1 MLELTT
7 INTTELTNK
16 KLGTQLNTIKKAVDT
31 GNNQQWKIADAIAT
45 IVDDELFVDDFETE
59 GNLAKVLGM
68 SRPNLNKMKKASH
81 YHKEVEELNAFTL
94 TKVME
99 LLVIPQEEIVDFLDG
114 YMITPSSTC
123 REVREAVSAW
133 KDDNVVADAEITDAE
148 DTEITDAE
156 DADTNTEITNN
167 QNEAE
172 TEEAIDYIN
181 AIEKIAIK
189 CTESQSD
196 GYSQIMRICEAI
208 EETNESGTKSTFDA
222 VLEMVDTL
230 EKAELIAIK
239 EYIEKRL

>member
-99 LLVIPQEEIVDFLDG
+99 LLVIPKEEIVDFLEG

-123 REVREAVSAW
+123 SEVREAVSAW
-133 KDDNVVADAEITDAE
+133 KDDKVVADAEITDAE
-148 DTEITDAE
+148 DEEGAE
-156 DADTNTEITNN
+156 DEVEQESKAINEESTQCDTPSAYFTILELV
-167 QNEAE
+167 EKL
-172 TEEAIDYIN
+172 EE
-181 AIEKIAIK
+181 
-189 CTESQSD
+189 S
-196 GYSQIMRICEAI
+196 
-208 EETNESGTKSTFDA
+208 
-222 VLEMVDTL
+222 
-230 EKAELIAIK
+230 ELIALK

>member
-7 INTTELTNK
+7 INTMELTNK
-16 KLGTQLNTIKKAVDT
+16 ELGTQLNAIKKAVDT

-45 IVDDELFVDDFETE
+45 IVDDELFVADFETE

-81 YHKEVEELNAFTL
+81 YHKEVDELNAFTL

-99 LLVIPQEEIVDFLDG
+99 LLVIPQDEIVDFLDG

-133 KDDNVVADAEITDAE
+133 KDDNIVADAEITDAE
-148 DTEITDAE
+148 DTTDE
-156 DADTNTEITNN
+156 
-167 QNEAE
+167 
-172 TEEAIDYIN
+172 
-181 AIEKIAIK
+181 
-189 CTESQSD
+189 
-196 GYSQIMRICEAI
+196 
-208 EETNESGTKSTFDA
+208 NESESTVFDEA
-222 VLEMVDTL
+222 LTSIKNLIDTMSRD
-230 EKAELIAIK
+230 ELLALK

>member
-1 MLELTT
+1 MLELTP

-16 KLGTQLNTIKKAVDT
+16 KLVTQLNAIKKAVDT
-31 GNNQQWKIADAIAT
+31 GNSQQWKTADAIAT

-68 SRPNLNKMKKASH
+68 SRSNLNKMKKASH
-81 YHKEVEELNAFTL
+81 YHKEVAELNAFTL

-114 YMITPSSTC
+114 YMITSSSTC

-133 KDDNVVADAEITDAE
+133 KDDNIVADAK
-148 DTEITDAE
+148 ITDAE
-156 DADTNTEITNN
+156 DAEDETNENESESTVVDEETN
-167 QNEAE
+167 E
-172 TEEAIDYIN
+172 
-181 AIEKIAIK
+181 
-189 CTESQSD
+189 
-196 GYSQIMRICEAI
+196 EAI
-208 EETNESGTKSTFDA
+208 EETNESDTPSTFDA

-230 EKAELIAIK
+230 EKAELIALK

>member
-16 KLGTQLNTIKKAVDT
+16 KLGMQLNAIKKAVDN

-45 IVDDELFVDDFETE
+45 IVDDELFVDDFKTE

-123 REVREAVSAW
+123 IEVREAVSAW
-133 KDDNVVADAEITDAE
+133 KDDNIVADAEITDAE
-148 DTEITDAE
+148 DAE
-156 DADTNTEITNN
+156 DATNEVEQESKVVDEEVKQCDTPSAYFTILEL
-167 QNEAE
+167 
-172 TEEAIDYIN
+172 
-181 AIEKIAIK
+181 IEKL
-189 CTESQSD
+189 
-196 GYSQIMRICEAI
+196 
-208 EETNESGTKSTFDA
+208 EEE
-222 VLEMVDTL
+222 
-230 EKAELIAIK
+230 ELIALK

>member
-16 KLGTQLNTIKKAVDT
+16 KLGTQLNAIKKAVDT

-59 GNLAKVLGM
+59 GNLAEVLGM

-99 LLVIPQEEIVDFLDG
+99 LLVIPKEEIVDFLDG

-148 DTEITDAE
+148 ESTDEA
-156 DADTNTEITNN
+156 DAD
-167 QNEAE
+167 E
-172 TEEAIDYIN
+172 TVVDES
-181 AIEKIAIK
+181 
-189 CTESQSD
+189 TES
-196 GYSQIMRICEAI
+196 
-208 EETNESGTKSTFDA
+208 STSNNDDDA
-222 VLEMVDTL
+222 LAPIKNLIDTL
-230 EKAELIAIK
+230 NRDELLEVK

>member
-16 KLGTQLNTIKKAVDT
+16 KLGTQLNAIKKAVDT

-45 IVDDELFVDDFETE
+45 IIDDELFVDDFETE

-81 YHKEVEELNAFTL
+81 YHKEVAELNTFTL

-99 LLVIPQEEIVDFLDG
+99 LLIIPKEKIVEFLDD

-133 KDDNVVADAEITDAE
+133 KDDNIVADAEITDAE
-148 DTEITDAE
+148 
-156 DADTNTEITNN
+156 
-167 QNEAE
+167 EAE
-172 TEEAIDYIN
+172 KAKDVVEESEVEEEKDVTEESEVESNTSEYSLAEIKKMIDLMN
-181 AIEKIAIK
+181 RDEL
-189 CTESQSD
+189 
-196 GYSQIMRICEAI
+196 
-208 EETNESGTKSTFDA
+208 
-222 VLEMVDTL
+222 LEL
-230 EKAELIAIK
+230 K
-239 EYIEKRL
+239 EYIERWL

>member
-16 KLGTQLNTIKKAVDT
+16 KLGTQLNAIKKAVDT

-59 GNLAKVLGM
+59 GNLAKALGM

-81 YHKEVEELNAFTL
+81 YHKEVAELNAFTL

-99 LLVIPQEEIVDFLDG
+99 LLVIPQGEIVDFLDG

-133 KDDNVVADAEITDAE
+133 KDDNIVADAKITDSE
-148 DTEITDAE
+148 DEYDTEDE
-156 DADTNTEITNN
+156 VDPESN
-167 QNEAE
+167 
-172 TEEAIDYIN
+172 AIDEESAQCDTPSAYFTILELV
-181 AIEKIAIK
+181 EKL
-189 CTESQSD
+189 
-196 GYSQIMRICEAI
+196 
-208 EETNESGTKSTFDA
+208 EE
-222 VLEMVDTL
+222 
-230 EKAELIAIK
+230 AELIALK

>member
-7 INTTELTNK
+7 INTMELTNK
-16 KLGTQLNTIKKAVDT
+16 KLGTQLNAIKKAVDT

-45 IVDDELFVDDFETE
+45 IVDDELFIDDFETE

-133 KDDNVVADAEITDAE
+133 KDDNVVANAEITDAE
-148 DTEITDAE
+148 DATDETIEDTTEVDESNESSTSNTYE
-156 DADTNTEITNN
+156 DALAPIKNMIDTMTR
-167 QNEAE
+167 
-172 TEEAIDYIN
+172 D
-181 AIEKIAIK
+181 
-189 CTESQSD
+189 
-196 GYSQIMRICEAI
+196 
-208 EETNESGTKSTFDA
+208 
-222 VLEMVDTL
+222 
-230 EKAELIAIK
+230 ELIALK

>member
-81 YHKEVEELNAFTL
+81 YHKEVAELNAFTL

-133 KDDNVVADAEITDAE
+133 KDDNIVADAEITDAE
-148 DTEITDAE
+148 DAE
-156 DADTNTEITNN
+156 DEVEQESKVVDES
-167 QNEAE
+167 
-172 TEEAIDYIN
+172 
-181 AIEKIAIK
+181 
-189 CTESQSD
+189 TESST
-196 GYSQIMRICEAI
+196 SN
-208 EETNESGTKSTFDA
+208 TNEDA
-222 VLEMVDTL
+222 LASIKKLIDIMTRDELLEL
-230 EKAELIAIK
+230 K
-239 EYIEKRL
+239 EYIERWL

>member
-7 INTTELTNK
+7 INTTELANK

-81 YHKEVEELNAFTL
+81 YHKEVAELNAFTL

-133 KDDNVVADAEITDAE
+133 KDDNIVADAKITDAE
-148 DTEITDAE
+148 D
-156 DADTNTEITNN
+156 
-167 QNEAE
+167 
-172 TEEAIDYIN
+172 
-181 AIEKIAIK
+181 
-189 CTESQSD
+189 
-196 GYSQIMRICEAI
+196 
-208 EETNESGTKSTFDA
+208 ETNENESESTVVDESTESSTSNTDDDA
-222 VLEMVDTL
+222 LAPIKNLIDTL
-230 EKAELIAIK
+230 NRDELLEVK

>member
-16 KLGTQLNTIKKAVDT
+16 KLGTQLNAIKKAVDT

-45 IVDDELFVDDFETE
+45 IVDDELFIDDFETE

-94 TKVME
+94 IKVME
-99 LLVIPQEEIVDFLDG
+99 LLVIPQDEIVDFLDG

-133 KDDNVVADAEITDAE
+133 KDDNIIADAK
-148 DTEITDAE
+148 ITDAE
-156 DADTNTEITNN
+156 DAED
-167 QNEAE
+167 
-172 TEEAIDYIN
+172 EEEEVEQESKAID
-181 AIEKIAIK
+181 E
-189 CTESQSD
+189 ESIQCD
-196 GYSQIMRICEAI
+196 
-208 EETNESGTKSTFDA
+208 TPSTYFTI
-222 VLEMVDTL
+222 LEMVDTL
-230 EKAELIAIK
+230 GKAELIELK

>member
-59 GNLAKVLGM
+59 ENLAKVLGM

-99 LLVIPQEEIVDFLDG
+99 LLVIPQDEIVDFLDS
-114 YMITPSSTC
+114 YMITPASTC

-133 KDDNVVADAEITDAE
+133 KDDNIVADAEITDAE
-148 DTEITDAE
+148 DAE
-156 DADTNTEITNN
+156 DADDAKDEVE
-167 QNEAE
+167 QESKVVD
-172 TEEAIDYIN
+172 EESTQCDTPSAYFTILELV
-181 AIEKIAIK
+181 EKLE
-189 CTESQSD
+189 ES
-196 GYSQIMRICEAI
+196 
-208 EETNESGTKSTFDA
+208 
-222 VLEMVDTL
+222 
-230 EKAELIAIK
+230 ELIALK

>member
-16 KLGTQLNTIKKAVDT
+16 KLGTQLNYIKKAVVT

-148 DTEITDAE
+148 DVTDE
-156 DADTNTEITNN
+156 TK
-167 QNEAE
+167 EAS
-172 TEEAIDYIN
+172 TVVDEA
-181 AIEKIAIK
+181 
-189 CTESQSD
+189 TESST
-196 GYSQIMRICEAI
+196 SN
-208 EETNESGTKSTFDA
+208 NEDDSLAPIKN
-222 VLEMVDTL
+222 LIDTL
-230 EKAELIAIK
+230 NRDELLELK

>member
-16 KLGTQLNTIKKAVDT
+16 KLGTQLNAIKKAVDT

-81 YHKEVEELNAFTL
+81 YHKEIAELNAFTL
-94 TKVME
+94 IKVME
-99 LLVIPQEEIVDFLDG
+99 LLVIPKEEIVDFLDG

-133 KDDNVVADAEITDAE
+133 KDDNIVADAEITDAE
-148 DTEITDAE
+148 DAE
-156 DADTNTEITNN
+156 DAKDVVEQESKVVDESTEGSTSNTDDDALAPIKKLIDTMTH
-167 QNEAE
+167 
-172 TEEAIDYIN
+172 EELL
-181 AIEKIAIK
+181 
-189 CTESQSD
+189 
-196 GYSQIMRICEAI
+196 
-208 EETNESGTKSTFDA
+208 A
-222 VLEMVDTL
+222 V
-230 EKAELIAIK
+230 K

>member
-7 INTTELTNK
+7 INTTELANK
-16 KLGTQLNTIKKAVDT
+16 KLGTQLNAIKKAVDT

-81 YHKEVEELNAFTL
+81 YHKEVAELNAFTL

-99 LLVIPQEEIVDFLDG
+99 LLVIPQDEIVDFLDG

-133 KDDNVVADAEITDAE
+133 KDDNIVADAEITDAE
-148 DTEITDAE
+148 DAE
-156 DADTNTEITNN
+156 D
-167 QNEAE
+167 
-172 TEEAIDYIN
+172 
-181 AIEKIAIK
+181 
-189 CTESQSD
+189 
-196 GYSQIMRICEAI
+196 
-208 EETNESGTKSTFDA
+208 ETNESESTVVDESTESSTSNTDDDA
-222 VLEMVDTL
+222 LAPIKNLIDTL
-230 EKAELIAIK
+230 NRDELLEVK

>member
-7 INTTELTNK
+7 INTTDLTNK
-16 KLGTQLNTIKKAVDT
+16 KLGTQLNNIKKAVDT

-45 IVDDELFVDDFETE
+45 IVDDELFIDDFETE

-81 YHKEVEELNAFTL
+81 YHKDVAELNAFTL

-133 KDDNVVADAEITDAE
+133 KDDNIVADAEITDSE
-148 DTEITDAE
+148 DAE
-156 DADTNTEITNN
+156 D
-167 QNEAE
+167 
-172 TEEAIDYIN
+172 
-181 AIEKIAIK
+181 
-189 CTESQSD
+189 
-196 GYSQIMRICEAI
+196 
-208 EETNESGTKSTFDA
+208 ETNEKESESTVVDESTESSTSNTDDDSLA
-222 VLEMVDTL
+222 PIKNLIDTL
-230 EKAELIAIK
+230 NRDELLEVK

>member
-16 KLGTQLNTIKKAVDT
+16 KLGTQLNAIKKAVDT

-123 REVREAVSAW
+123 REVREAVSVW
-133 KDDNVVADAEITDAE
+133 KDDNIVAENAKDEVEQDSK
-148 DTEITDAE
+148 
-156 DADTNTEITNN
+156 
-167 QNEAE
+167 
-172 TEEAIDYIN
+172 AIDEESTQCDTPSAYFTILELV
-181 AIEKIAIK
+181 EKL
-189 CTESQSD
+189 
-196 GYSQIMRICEAI
+196 
-208 EETNESGTKSTFDA
+208 EE
-222 VLEMVDTL
+222 
-230 EKAELIAIK
+230 AELIALK

>member
-16 KLGTQLNTIKKAVDT
+16 KLGTQLNNIKKAVDT
-31 GNNQQWKIADAIAT
+31 GNNQQWKIADAIAI

-81 YHKEVEELNAFTL
+81 YHKEVAELNAFTL

-99 LLVIPQEEIVDFLDG
+99 LLVIPQDEIVDFLDG

-133 KDDNVVADAEITDAE
+133 KDDNIVADAEITAAE
-148 DTEITDAE
+148 D
-156 DADTNTEITNN
+156 
-167 QNEAE
+167 
-172 TEEAIDYIN
+172 
-181 AIEKIAIK
+181 
-189 CTESQSD
+189 
-196 GYSQIMRICEAI
+196 
-208 EETNESGTKSTFDA
+208 ETNEKESESTVVDESTESSTSNTDDDSLA
-222 VLEMVDTL
+222 PVKNLIDTMNRDELLEL
-230 EKAELIAIK
+230 K

>member
-16 KLGTQLNTIKKAVDT
+16 KLGTQLNAIKKAVDT

-45 IVDDELFVDDFETE
+45 IVDDELFIDDFETE

-81 YHKEVEELNAFTL
+81 YHKEVAELNAFTL

-99 LLVIPQEEIVDFLDG
+99 LLVIPQDEIVDFLDG

-133 KDDNVVADAEITDAE
+133 KDDNIVADAELTDAE
-148 DTEITDAE
+148 DEM
-156 DADTNTEITNN
+156 
-167 QNEAE
+167 NENESESTAVDE
-172 TEEAIDYIN
+172 S
-181 AIEKIAIK
+181 
-189 CTESQSD
+189 TESSASNTD
-196 GYSQIMRICEAI
+196 DDSLAPIKNLI
-208 EETNESGTKSTFDA
+208 
-222 VLEMVDTL
+222 DTL
-230 EKAELIAIK
+230 NRDELLEVK

>member
-7 INTTELTNK
+7 INTMELTNK
-16 KLGTQLNTIKKAVDT
+16 KLGTQLNHIKKAVDT

-81 YHKEVEELNAFTL
+81 YHNEVEELNNFTL

-99 LLVIPQEEIVDFLDG
+99 LLIIPKEKIVEFLDD

-123 REVREAVSAW
+123 REVREAVAVW
-133 KDDNVVADAEITDAE
+133 KDDNIVADAEITDAE
-148 DTEITDAE
+148 DAEDAE
-156 DADTNTEITNN
+156 DANDEVE
-167 QNEAE
+167 QESK
-172 TEEAIDYIN
+172 AID
-181 AIEKIAIK
+181 E
-189 CTESQSD
+189 ESTQCD
-196 GYSQIMRICEAI
+196 
-208 EETNESGTKSTFDA
+208 TPSTYFTI
-222 VLEMVDTL
+222 LEMLDTL
-230 EKAELIAIK
+230 EEAELIALK

>member
-16 KLGTQLNTIKKAVDT
+16 KLGTQLNAIKKAVDT

-99 LLVIPQEEIVDFLDG
+99 LLVIPKEEIVDFLDG

-148 DTEITDAE
+148 DAETTDADE
-156 DADTNTEITNN
+156 STVVD
-167 QNEAE
+167 EA
-172 TEEAIDYIN
+172 
-181 AIEKIAIK
+181 
-189 CTESQSD
+189 TES
-196 GYSQIMRICEAI
+196 
-208 EETNESGTKSTFDA
+208 STSNNDDDA
-222 VLEMVDTL
+222 LTSIKNLIDTMSRD
-230 EKAELIAIK
+230 ELLALK

>member
-16 KLGTQLNTIKKAVDT
+16 KLGTQLNNIKKAVDT

-81 YHKEVEELNAFTL
+81 YHKEVAELGAFTL

-99 LLVIPQEEIVDFLDG
+99 LLVIPQDEIVDFLDG

-133 KDDNVVADAEITDAE
+133 KDDNIVADAEITDAE
-148 DTEITDAE
+148 DAEITDAE
-156 DADTNTEITNN
+156 DAEITDAEESTVVD
-167 QNEAE
+167 EA
-172 TEEAIDYIN
+172 
-181 AIEKIAIK
+181 
-189 CTESQSD
+189 TES
-196 GYSQIMRICEAI
+196 
-208 EETNESGTKSTFDA
+208 STSNNYDDA
-222 VLEMVDTL
+222 LTSIKNLIDTMSRD
-230 EKAELIAIK
+230 ELLALK

>member
-16 KLGTQLNTIKKAVDT
+16 KLGTQLNAIKKAVDT

-114 YMITPSSTC
+114 YMVTQSSTC
-123 REVREAVSAW
+123 REVRESVSAW
-133 KDDNVVADAEITDAE
+133 KDDNIVADAEITDAE
-148 DTEITDAE
+148 DAE
-156 DADTNTEITNN
+156 DATDE
-167 QNEAE
+167 
-172 TEEAIDYIN
+172 
-181 AIEKIAIK
+181 
-189 CTESQSD
+189 
-196 GYSQIMRICEAI
+196 
-208 EETNESGTKSTFDA
+208 NESESTVVDDSTDSSTSNTDDDA
-222 VLEMVDTL
+222 LAPIKNLIDTL
-230 EKAELIAIK
+230 NRDKLLEVK

>member
-16 KLGTQLNTIKKAVDT
+16 KLGTQLNNIKKAVDT
-31 GNNQQWKIADAIAT
+31 GNNQQWNIADAIAT

-81 YHKEVEELNAFTL
+81 YHKEVEELNVFTL

-114 YMITPSSTC
+114 YMITPSSTV

-133 KDDNVVADAEITDAE
+133 KDDNIVADAK
-148 DTEITDAE
+148 ITDAE
-156 DADTNTEITNN
+156 DAENAKDEVE
-167 QNEAE
+167 QESKEVDEA
-172 TEEAIDYIN
+172 
-181 AIEKIAIK
+181 
-189 CTESQSD
+189 TESSMSNTD
-196 GYSQIMRICEAI
+196 NDALAQIKNLI
-208 EETNESGTKSTFDA
+208 
-222 VLEMVDTL
+222 DTMNHD
-230 EKAELIAIK
+230 ELLALK

>member
-16 KLGTQLNTIKKAVDT
+16 KLGTQLNNIKKAVDS

-133 KDDNVVADAEITDAE
+133 KDDNIVADAEITDVE
-148 DTEITDAE
+148 DAE
-156 DADTNTEITNN
+156 GATDE
-167 QNEAE
+167 NESE
-172 TEEAIDYIN
+172 STVVDES
-181 AIEKIAIK
+181 
-189 CTESQSD
+189 TES
-196 GYSQIMRICEAI
+196 
-208 EETNESGTKSTFDA
+208 STSNTDDDSLA
-222 VLEMVDTL
+222 PIKNLIDTL
-230 EKAELIAIK
+230 NRDELLEVK

>member
-16 KLGTQLNTIKKAVDT
+16 KLGTQLNNIKKAVDA

-45 IVDDELFVDDFETE
+45 IVDDALFVDDFETE

-99 LLVIPQEEIVDFLDG
+99 LLVIPQDEIVDFLYG
-114 YMITPSSTC
+114 NMITPSSTC
-123 REVREAVSAW
+123 RKVREAVSAW
-133 KDDNVVADAEITDAE
+133 KDDNIVADAEITDAE
-148 DTEITDAE
+148 DAEITDTEESTVVDEATESSTSNTNE
-156 DADTNTEITNN
+156 DALTPIKNLIDTMSR
-167 QNEAE
+167 
-172 TEEAIDYIN
+172 D
-181 AIEKIAIK
+181 
-189 CTESQSD
+189 
-196 GYSQIMRICEAI
+196 
-208 EETNESGTKSTFDA
+208 
-222 VLEMVDTL
+222 
-230 EKAELIAIK
+230 ELLALK

>member
-16 KLGTQLNTIKKAVDT
+16 KLGTQLNNIKKAVDT

-123 REVREAVSAW
+123 REVREAVSVW
-133 KDDNVVADAEITDAE
+133 KDDNIVADAEITDAE
-148 DTEITDAE
+148 DAEDAE
-156 DADTNTEITNN
+156 DEKDEVD
-167 QNEAE
+167 E
-172 TEEAIDYIN
+172 T
-181 AIEKIAIK
+181 
-189 CTESQSD
+189 TES
-196 GYSQIMRICEAI
+196 
-208 EETNESGTKSTFDA
+208 STSNTDEDA
-222 VLEMVDTL
+222 LAPIKNLIDTMSRDELLEV
-230 EKAELIAIK
+230 K

>member
-16 KLGTQLNTIKKAVDT
+16 KLGTQLNAIKKAVDT

-81 YHKEVEELNAFTL
+81 YYREVEELNAFTL

-99 LLVIPQEEIVDFLDG
+99 LLVIPKEEVVDFLDG
-114 YMITPSSTC
+114 YMITPSSTV

-148 DTEITDAE
+148 ESTDEADADETVVDESTESSTSNNEE
-156 DADTNTEITNN
+156 DALVSIKNLIDTMSRDELL
-167 QNEAE
+167 
-172 TEEAIDYIN
+172 
-181 AIEKIAIK
+181 
-189 CTESQSD
+189 
-196 GYSQIMRICEAI
+196 
-208 EETNESGTKSTFDA
+208 
-222 VLEMVDTL
+222 VL
-230 EKAELIAIK
+230 K

>member
-7 INTTELTNK
+7 INTTELVNK
-16 KLGTQLNTIKKAVDT
+16 KLGTQLNNIKKAVDT

-81 YHKEVEELNAFTL
+81 YHKEVAELNAFTL

-99 LLVIPQEEIVDFLDG
+99 LLVIPQVEIVDFLDG

-133 KDDNVVADAEITDAE
+133 KDDNIVADAEITDAE
-148 DTEITDAE
+148 DAE
-156 DADTNTEITNN
+156 DATDE
-167 QNEAE
+167 NESE
-172 TEEAIDYIN
+172 STVVDES
-181 AIEKIAIK
+181 
-189 CTESQSD
+189 TESST
-196 GYSQIMRICEAI
+196 SN
-208 EETNESGTKSTFDA
+208 TNDDA
-222 VLEMVDTL
+222 LAQVKNLIDTL
-230 EKAELIAIK
+230 NRDELLEVK
-239 EYIEKRL
+239 EYIEERL